1 MVRSRLAQAWSKPRL
16 LSVGGDCGADGDP
29 GDACIS
35 CFSSLL
41 WQARRFEHQ
50 SIVISQGLP
59 TIRAYGAGPRFLAAF
74 IGALDANG
82 AWWFAFISTARWIG
96 FRLDFISAV
105 MLTAGSI
112 LAMAIHDK
120 VAFPTSRTCFL
131 HFVAVLGLFFD
142 RRFTALC
149 LDVGLAVGAF
159 ACTVPIIVAGD
170 AIATCDK
177 RYCQ

>member
-1 MVRSRLAQAWSKPRL
+1 MHRHGPNLRL

-35 CFSSLL
+35 CFSNLL

-96 FRLDFISAV
+96 FRLDSISAI

-120 VAFPTSRTCFL
+120 VCVPL
-131 HFVAVLGLFFD
+131 HPELVFCILWLCWAYLLTGGLQ
-142 RRFTALC
+142 RVPGCWAS
-149 LDVGLAVGAF
+149 VGAF
-159 ACTVPIIVAGD
+159 ACTVPIHR
-170 AIATCDK
+170 CSEMQ
-177 RYCQ
+177 CNL